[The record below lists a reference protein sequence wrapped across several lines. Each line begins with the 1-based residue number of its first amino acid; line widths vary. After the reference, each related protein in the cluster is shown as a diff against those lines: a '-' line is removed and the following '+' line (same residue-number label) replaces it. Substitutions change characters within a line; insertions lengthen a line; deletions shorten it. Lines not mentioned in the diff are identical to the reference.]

1 MGLKWSLYGDS
12 LYKKESVGRLIQHQR
27 CGVSGLGFHEP
38 GDMILLTG
46 KSEVIR
52 STSAGNGF
60 IQVQLAYV
68 WLAIKKGCLEYF
80 RLRTDFQRRKEAL
93 S

>member
-60 IQVQLAYV
+60 IQVQRSTGLCMACYKEGMSGV
-68 WLAIKKGCLEYF
+68 
-80 RLRTDFQRRKEAL
+80 FQAKN
-93 S
+93 